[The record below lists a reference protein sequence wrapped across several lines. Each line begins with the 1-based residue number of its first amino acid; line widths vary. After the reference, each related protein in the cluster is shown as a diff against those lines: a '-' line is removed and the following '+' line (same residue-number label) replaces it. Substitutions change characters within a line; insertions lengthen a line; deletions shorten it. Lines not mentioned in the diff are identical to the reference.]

1 MRISPNIAKDGTQI
15 NPKKNIRFICLDQ
28 TEWGMRMFLAL
39 KTQLFLR
46 CIIKSSTT
54 EGNHFKNSAQ
64 ITSTKSWVQLFSFG
78 VPQILHLL
86 CLC

>member
-54 EGNHFKNSAQ
+54 EGIIYHFNQSRSSRGEPRNFVNA
-64 ITSTKSWVQLFSFG
+64 
-78 VPQILHLL
+78 P
-86 CLC
+86 